1 LTGAFVAA
9 ARELK
14 VTPHVAQNIN
24 AHRGSNI
31 DARTTRHPGYQI
43 SQVIR
48 KRIEEANGWIKT
60 VAGMVQTKF
69 RGLARV
75 GWMVQFRPQLTTS
88 SGCLDCW
95 RQDESVRSTPQG
107 NSSDAGV
114 SENPPH
120 SPEEARNPRFR
131 SKNPSTIWL
140 LLQPARGEPG
150 AGQHDRIEFRHGA
163 SHGRMR

>member
-1 LTGAFVAA
+1 MGQHALTCRRHGGIPGRQPGQRFSYLPRHFA

-14 VTPHVAQNIN
+14 VTPHVAQNIT

-60 VAGMVQTKF
+60 VAGMAQTKF

-75 GWMVQFRPQLTTS
+75 GWMFQFKAAAYNLIRL
-88 SGCLDCW
+88 
-95 RQDESVRSTPQG
+95 
-107 NSSDAGV
+107 
-114 SENPPH
+114 
-120 SPEEARNPRFR
+120 PR
-131 SKNPSTIWL
+131 L
-140 LLQPARGEPG
+140 LAMG
-150 AGQHDRIEFRHGA
+150 
-163 SHGRMR
+163 